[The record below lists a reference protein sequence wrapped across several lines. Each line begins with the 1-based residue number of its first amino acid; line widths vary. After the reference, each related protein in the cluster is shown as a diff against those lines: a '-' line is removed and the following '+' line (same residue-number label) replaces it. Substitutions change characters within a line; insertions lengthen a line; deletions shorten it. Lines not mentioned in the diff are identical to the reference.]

1 VVSVSGLKIKSC
13 TGDMFPF
20 PFLKIMMIKGRK
32 DWRGFYK
39 STRKEDL
46 VYLANEFLSVVKLS
60 SFCKILEISK
70 SENIGKK
77 GLKKHNKRGR

>member
-1 VVSVSGLKIKSC
+1 
-13 TGDMFPF
+13 
-20 PFLKIMMIKGRK
+20 MIKGRK